1 MLKSYAVSEPSRWDK
16 HLPYVLFAY
25 REVPNETTGF
35 SPYGRQVRGPLSILK
50 ENWEEPEEASTSVI
64 SYLLETRER
73 IKQCSELARVS
84 EQKAKQRQKV
94 YYDVKS
100 RNRSLDVGQKVH
112 VLLPS
117 SSSKLLAQ
125 WKGPYEVVE
134 KVGPV
139 DYRIR
144 IRKGKE
150 KVFHVNMLKQWFDR
164 NDKSDEILACLDV
177 IQGMSDESELDVE
190 LSYKSTPTLV
200 AKEGVSD
207 V

>member
-1 MLKSYAVSEPSRWDK
+1 ML
-16 HLPYVLFAY
+16 
-25 REVPNETTGF
+25 
-35 SPYGRQVRGPLSILK
+35 
-50 ENWEEPEEASTSVI
+50 
-64 SYLLETRER
+64 
-73 IKQCSELARVS
+73 
-84 EQKAKQRQKV
+84 
-94 YYDVKS
+94 
-100 RNRSLDVGQKVH
+100 

-144 IRKGKE
+144 IRKGQE

-207 V
+207 VGIASELSVKQKGQLKSLLSDY